1 MSNSDNKTGKS
12 KTNRQNQCFLK
23 FISYMAEKLQ
33 INPLQKNTIFS
44 LTHRKSFYM
53 WEI

>member
-1 MSNSDNKTGKS
+1 MSNSDNKIGKS

-33 INPLQKNTIFS
+33 NPLQKKHNFFTDP
-44 LTHRKSFYM
+44 
-53 WEI
+53 